1 LSLGRQTDVD
11 ICAPVGGQD
20 ILGHG
25 IIVEVTAVG
34 KVVVGKEMELRV
46 LLRRLLPEKFENED
60 AI

>member
-1 LSLGRQTDVD
+1 LSLGRQTDVV

-25 IIVEVTAVG
+25 IRVEVTE
-34 KVVVGKEMELRV
+34 VVGKEMELRV
-46 LLRRLLPEKFENED
+46 VLRRLLPEKFENED